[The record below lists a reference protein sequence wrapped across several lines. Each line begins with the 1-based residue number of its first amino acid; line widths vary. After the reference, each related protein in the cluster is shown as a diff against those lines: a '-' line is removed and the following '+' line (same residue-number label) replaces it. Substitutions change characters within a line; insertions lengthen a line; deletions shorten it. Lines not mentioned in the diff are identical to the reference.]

1 MPLPLAARAN
11 GGPTVSDLA
20 ERYLEQHV
28 EVRLKPRTRQGVR
41 GALRNHILPA
51 LGRMPVAAVERRHV
65 IDLQQSMSAYPVA
78 ANRALK
84 VLSHMYRLAGLAGAV
99 GHGQRDRDLE
109 RVRRRVRQRL
119 QLCGGLGG
127 DFQNVADDASG
138 SPSPL
143 GPAADKGYRGVVLRR
158 PRSEGASGS
167 VIPDPDLR
175 SHTGVGRGPTKFKFR
190 MERAPRGVGA
200 EALQTSL
207 VPIPSTVNFAQAQLR
222 WSARHECSSSIE
234 YSTANTLVELA

>member
-1 MPLPLAARAN
+1 MKLPR
-11 GGPTVSDLA
+11 DLSGTLPH
-20 ERYLEQHV
+20 Y
-28 EVRLKPRTRQGVR
+28 G

-109 RVRRRVRQRL
+109 RVRRRVRQRP

-127 DFQNVADDASG
+127 DFQKVPDDASG

-143 GPAADKGYRGVVLRR
+143 VPAADKGYRGAVLRR
-158 PRSEGASGS
+158 PRSEGTSGS

-175 SHTGVGRGPTKFKFR
+175 SHTGVGRRPTKFKFR
-190 MERAPRGVGA
+190 MERAPPGESGRVRCKPR
-200 EALQTSL
+200 SF
-207 VPIPSTVNFAQAQLR
+207 PSPPP
-222 WSARHECSSSIE
+222 
-234 YSTANTLVELA
+234 